1 MYKLLAFFIALN
13 FVLLITDGAYE
24 DTAAFQTAYLTSNID
39 SDDTTIPVDS
49 TDGYAAK
56 DKTITING
64 EDIYYTSKDATHFY
78 LTSATLRGY
87 NETTPAN
94 HLTGAIVYNRGSSL
108 VNELVDYDV
117 SSTGSTASDAS
128 VIDVTWKFATR
139 TVPKM
144 ISWNYAIFNGDL
156 VIIRYFLMMLGAALT
171 LVIGLSMLGI
181 KIGL

>member
-13 FVLLITDGAYE
+13 FVFLITDGAYE
-24 DTAAFQTAYLTSNID
+24 DTAAFQTTYLTANID
-39 SDDTTIPVDS
+39 DNDTTIPVNS
-49 TDGYAAK
+49 TTGFADK

-78 LTSATLRGY
+78 LTSDALRGY
-87 NETTPAN
+87 NKTTSTS
-94 HLTGAIVYNRGSSL
+94 HLTNAMVYNRGASL
-108 VNELVDYDV
+108 ANELVDYEV

-139 TVPKM
+139 TIPKM